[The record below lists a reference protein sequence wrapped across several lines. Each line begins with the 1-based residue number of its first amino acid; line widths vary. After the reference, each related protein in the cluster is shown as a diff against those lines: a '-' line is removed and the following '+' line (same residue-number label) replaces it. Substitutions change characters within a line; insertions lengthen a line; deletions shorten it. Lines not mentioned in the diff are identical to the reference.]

1 MSRHELARVPF
12 PHVPFSVL
20 GVLLKE
26 STVMIRTFTSRHTV
40 FVGVAL
46 LGALTLSACGSTSNS
61 TTSSKPTGGSASTS
75 GNTAH
80 NSADVTFST
89 DMIPHHAQAVEMA
102 DMALAQATNA
112 DIKTLATA
120 IKGAQAPE
128 IATMS
133 AWLKGWGKPI
143 PASGHSMSGMH
154 GSGSTGMGMMS
165 DGEMTALGK
174 ATAAEFDRMWVD
186 MMTRHHRGAIEMA
199 GIELKDGQDA
209 ASQALATMIIATQT
223 TEVATMTAL
232 AKSP

>member
-1 MSRHELARVPF
+1 M
-12 PHVPFSVL
+12 
-20 GVLLKE
+20 
-26 STVMIRTFTSRHTV
+26 TRTLTRRRTV

-61 TTSSKPTGGSASTS
+61 TTGGTPTSGSTS

-80 NSADVTFST
+80 NSADVAFST

-112 DIKTLATA
+112 NIKTLATA

-133 AWLKGWGKPI
+133 GWLKGWSKPI
-143 PASGHSMSGMH
+143 PTTGHSMSGMH
-154 GSGSTGMGMMS
+154 GGGSTGMGMMS
-165 DGEMTALGK
+165 DDEMTALGK
-174 ATAAEFDRMWVD
+174 ATGADFDRMWVD

-199 GIELKDGQDA
+199 GTELKDGQDA
-209 ASQALATMIIATQT
+209 ASKALATMVIAAQT
-223 TEVATMTAL
+223 KEVATMTAL
-232 AKSP
+232 AKSL

>member
-1 MSRHELARVPF
+1 M
-12 PHVPFSVL
+12 
-20 GVLLKE
+20 
-26 STVMIRTFTSRHTV
+26 TRTLTSRRTV

-61 TTSSKPTGGSASTS
+61 TTGSKPTSDSTS
-75 GNTAH
+75 GNTVQ
-80 NSADVTFST
+80 NSADVAFST

-133 AWLKGWGKPI
+133 GWLQGWSKPI
-143 PASGHSMSGMH
+143 PTTGHSMSGMH
-154 GSGSTGMGMMS
+154 GGSSTGMGMMS
-165 DGEMTALGK
+165 DDEMTALGK
-174 ATAAEFDRMWVD
+174 ATGAEFDRMWVD

-209 ASQALATMIIATQT
+209 ASKALATMIIAAQT
-223 TEVATMTAL
+223 KEVATMAAL
-232 AKSP
+232 AKSL

>member
-1 MSRHELARVPF
+1 M
-12 PHVPFSVL
+12 
-20 GVLLKE
+20 
-26 STVMIRTFTSRHTV
+26 TRTLTSRRTV

-61 TTSSKPTGGSASTS
+61 TTGSKPTSGSTS

-80 NSADVTFST
+80 NSADVAFST

-133 AWLKGWGKPI
+133 GWLKGWGKPI
-143 PASGHSMSGMH
+143 PTTGHGMSGMH
-154 GSGSTGMGMMS
+154 GGSSTGMGMMS
-165 DGEMTALGK
+165 DDEMTALGK
-174 ATAAEFDRMWVD
+174 ATGAEFDRMWVD

-199 GIELKDGQDA
+199 GTELKDGQDA
-209 ASQALATMIIATQT
+209 ASKALATMIIAAQT
-223 TEVATMTAL
+223 KEVATMTAL
-232 AKSP
+232 AKSL